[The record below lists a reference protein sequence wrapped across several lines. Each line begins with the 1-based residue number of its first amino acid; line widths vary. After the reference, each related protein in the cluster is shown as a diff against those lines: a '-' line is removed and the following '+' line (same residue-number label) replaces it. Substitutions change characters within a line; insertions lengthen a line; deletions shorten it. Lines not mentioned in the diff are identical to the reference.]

1 MQENRPPFVVQVQA
15 GFDENGSWVVRGE
28 LTYNE
33 ELSAEARELIAEEAE
48 RYLLDAMWF
57 QAAKGRFDKGATVIR
72 VLVSLREDGRRP
84 ES

>member
-33 ELSAEARELIAEEAE
+33 ELSAQARELIDLSVMSQKQIIDDLQQLASNRRAVANEA
-48 RYLLDAMWF
+48 A
-57 QAAKGRFDKGATVIR
+57 
-72 VLVSLREDGRRP
+72 
-84 ES
+84 